1 MDLTLEVAFVM
12 KGTCLGGEVNV
23 VHSSRSNFEHA
34 MREVSHVRLAVQLPV
49 IVRPIA
55 KTAFNTL
62 HSVLCTF
69 KT

>member
-1 MDLTLEVAFVM
+1 M
-12 KGTCLGGEVNV
+12 
-23 VHSSRSNFEHA
+23 HSSRSNFEHA
-34 MREVSHVRLAVQLPV
+34 MRELSHVRLAVQLPV
-49 IVRPIA
+49 VVRPIA